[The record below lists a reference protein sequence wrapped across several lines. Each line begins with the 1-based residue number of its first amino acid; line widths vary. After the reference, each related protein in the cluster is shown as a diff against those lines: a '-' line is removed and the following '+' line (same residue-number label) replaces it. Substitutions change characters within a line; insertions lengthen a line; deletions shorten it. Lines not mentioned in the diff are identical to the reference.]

1 MKNNKYASIRNG
13 LFAVMLPVLAGCAT
27 SSHTSLRSFAE
38 DTGGTG
44 QFPPISSAP
53 HDEADAADAE
63 AYDVEAGAAWEE
75 INGALFPPDPEHST
89 AESDPVHDLM
99 EEGPTWAGMAAP
111 DDDAGGTPAPDLWDR
126 IRAGF
131 DFPQHDNHRV
141 RIELDWYASHPDY
154 LDRTVERARP
164 YLYLI
169 VESLEQ
175 RDMPMEIALLPIVE
189 SAFQPFAYSHGRA
202 AGIWQFIP
210 STARHFGLKQN
221 WWYDGRRDIQASTN
235 AALDFLQSLHAELDN
250 DWLLALAAYN
260 SGAGT
265 VKRAIQTNR
274 RHGKPT
280 DFWSLQLPAETRAY
294 VPKLLALA
302 ELFTRPEQYSIDI
315 RSIPDEPIVRTVHTG
330 TQIDLAKAAELAET
344 SLDELYRLNPAF
356 NRWATDPD
364 GPHELLL
371 PLDKAPLFENNLAAL
386 DAADRVTW
394 QRYVIRNGD
403 TLGTIAQRHHTTVEV
418 LRRFNNI
425 KGNTIRAGHALLI
438 PVSSR
443 NLSGY
448 ALSQDERIKSAQ
460 SSPRDGRKHVYAVR
474 SGDTLW
480 DIARQHD
487 VAVRQLAQWNGIAP
501 RDPLRIGQRLIIWQ
515 RAGSGASATA
525 DLNAQHPLGNTTK
538 RINYVVRKGDSLA
551 RISQRFNVKV
561 SELRDWNS
569 LRKNEYLQPGQK
581 LTLYVDVI
589 NQTEN
594 I

>member
-1 MKNNKYASIRNG
+1 MNNKKYAPIRNG
-13 LFAVMLPVLAGCAT
+13 LLAVILPVLAGCAAG
-27 SSHTSLRSFAE
+27 SHPSLRSAAE
-38 DTGGTG
+38 HSVLPEPEMITDTA
-44 QFPPISSAP
+44 SYA
-53 HDEADAADAE
+53 DES
-63 AYDVEAGAAWEE
+63 GAAWDE
-75 INGALFPPDPEHST
+75 INGTLFPPDPEHST
-89 AESDPVHDLM
+89 LETDPALGLDT
-99 EEGPTWAGMAAP
+99 EGTAWTGAAAP
-111 DDDAGGTPAPDLWDR
+111 DDAALNDAADGSPAPDLWDR
-126 IRAGF
+126 MRAGF
-131 DFPQHDNHRV
+131 ELPRHDNHRV
-141 RIELDWYASHPDY
+141 KAELDWYASHPDY

-169 VESLEQ
+169 VEHLEQ
-175 RDMPMEIALLPIVE
+175 SDMPMEIALLPIVE
-189 SAFQPFAYSHGRA
+189 SAYQPFAYSHGRA

-221 WWYDGRRDIQASTN
+221 WWYDGRRDILASTR
-235 AALDFLQSLHAELDN
+235 AALDLLQSLHAELDN

-265 VKRAIQTNR
+265 VKRAIQVNR

-280 DFWSLQLPAETRAY
+280 DFWSLKLPAETRAY

-302 ELFTRPEQYSIDI
+302 ELYTQPEQYSIEI
-315 RSIPDEPIVRTVHTG
+315 RSIPDEPFVRTVQTG
-330 TQIDLAKAAELAET
+330 SQIDLAKAAELSDM

-371 PLDKAPLFENNLAAL
+371 PLDKAPLFETNLASL

-394 QRYVIRNGD
+394 QRYVIREGD
-403 TLGTIAQRHHTTVEV
+403 TLGTIAQRHRTTVDV
-418 LRRFNNI
+418 LRRFNSL

-443 NLSGY
+443 SLSGY

-460 SSPRDGRKHVYAVR
+460 SSPREGRKLVYAVR

-480 DIARQHD
+480 DIARRYD
-487 VAVRQLAQWNGIAP
+487 VALRQLAQWNGISP

-515 RAGSGASATA
+515 KAGSDASAAA

-569 LRKNEYLQPGQK
+569 LRNNEYLRPGQR
-581 LTLYVDVI
+581 LTLFVDVI

>member
-1 MKNNKYASIRNG
+1 MKNNKYVPIRNG
-13 LFAVMLPVLAGCAT
+13 LFAVILPVLAGCAAGA
-27 SSHTSLRSFAE
+27 HPSLRAAAE
-38 DTGGTG
+38 D
-44 QFPPISSAP
+44 SA
-53 HDEADAADAE
+53 HTEQEVMADTASYDSETDTAWDA
-63 AYDVEAGAAWEE
+63 
-75 INGALFPPDPEHST
+75 INGTFFPPDPEHTTLETDPAPGLQEDGT
-89 AESDPVHDLM
+89 ALGGASL
-99 EEGPTWAGMAAP
+99 P
-111 DDDAGGTPAPDLWDR
+111 DDNVLDADAGETPAPNLWDR
-126 IRAGF
+126 VRAGF
-131 DFPQHDNHRV
+131 DFPQYDNHRV
-141 RIELDWYASHPDY
+141 RAEIDWYASHPDY

-169 VESLEQ
+169 VENLEQ
-175 RDMPMEIALLPIVE
+175 RGMPMEIALLPIVE

-221 WWYDGRRDIQASTN
+221 WWYDGRRDIVASTT
-235 AALDFLQSLHAELDN
+235 AALDLLQSLHNELDN

-260 SGAGT
+260 SGTGT
-265 VKRAIQTNR
+265 VRRAMQANR

-302 ELFTRPEQYSIDI
+302 ELFSHPGQYSVEI
-315 RSIPDEPIVRTVHTG
+315 RSLPDEPVVRTVHTG
-330 TQIDLAKAAELAET
+330 SQIDLAKAAELSDT
-344 SLDELYRLNPAF
+344 TLDELYRLNPAF

-364 GPHELLL
+364 GPHQLLL
-371 PLDKAPLFENNLAAL
+371 PLDKASLFETNLPTL
-386 DAADRVTW
+386 DATDRVTW
-394 QRYVIRNGD
+394 QRYAIREGD
-403 TLGTIAQRHHTTVEV
+403 TLGTIAQRHSTTVDV

-443 NLSGY
+443 SLSGY
-448 ALSQDERIKSAQ
+448 TLSHDERIKSAQ
-460 SSPRDGRKHVYAVR
+460 NNPHEGRKLVYAVS

-480 DIARQHD
+480 DIARRHD
-487 VAVRQLAQWNGIAP
+487 IALRQLARWNGISP

-515 RAGSGASATA
+515 TADADASAAT
-525 DLNAQHPLGNTTK
+525 DLNARHPLGSATK

-561 SELRDWNS
+561 SELCDWNS
-569 LRKNEYLQPGQK
+569 LRKNEYLQPGQN